1 MRRGLFP
8 DSEDQFPARP
18 RRAGEDGELDITPM
32 IDVTFLLLI
41 FFMVSSTMQPGDA
54 LDIPVAHYGVGV
66 DVRAAAA
73 ITLLAP
79 RGGAPAE
86 ILVEGNRPV
95 SIEGVRHFV
104 RDQVQRNRRQFLL
117 RAERHVPHGRIQE
130 VARLITAHEGT
141 RFSIAVQDS
150 RSAEAGATPP
160 GS

>member
-8 DSEDQFPARP
+8 DNEDQFPVAAR
-18 RRAGEDGELDITPM
+18 RSATDSELDITPM

-54 LDIPVAHYGVGV
+54 LDIPVARYGVGENP
-66 DVRAAAA
+66 RAAAA

-79 RGGAPAE
+79 RPGAAAE

-95 SIEGVRHFV
+95 SIEGVRQFV
-104 RDQVQRNRRQFLL
+104 REQVQRNRRQFLL
-117 RAERHVPHGRIQE
+117 RAERHVPHGRVQE
-130 VARLITAHEGT
+130 VMRLITGQEGVQV
-141 RFSIAVQDS
+141 SIAVEDTEP
-150 RSAEAGATPP
+150 EAGPALS